1 MLRIGTRDSELAII
15 QANEVAASLTS
26 LGIPSELVYVKT
38 SGDLNPEKP
47 IHQFGSVGIFT
58 KELDSALLENRIDV
72 AVHSC
77 KDLPSEL
84 DTDFT
89 IAACLPREDAADV
102 LICRTDAEIIF
113 QEDYLAVIATGS
125 VRRKAAWKSR
135 YPNHT
140 TVEVRGNIKTRIQKL
155 NNNNW
160 DGLIM
165 ASAALKRLKINLPEI
180 VVLDWLVPSPAQGI
194 IAVVCKKSDRDIIQQ
209 LKRIN
214 HRDSFIAATVERNFL
229 HLMEGGCVAPIGAL
243 AEIKNDTLFL
253 KCSVMSVNGKEK
265 VEFELQSSASD
276 YATLGAKAFLYA
288 QSKGAVE
295 IINAIKN
302 KS

>member
-15 QANEVAASLTS
+15 QANEVAENLAA
-26 LGIPSELVYVKT
+26 LGIQSELVFVKT

-58 KELDSALLENRIDV
+58 KELDNALLDNTIDV

-77 KDLPSEL
+77 KDLPSAL
-84 DTDFT
+84 DDDFT

-113 QEDYLAVIATGS
+113 QEDYAAVIATGS
-125 VRRKAAWKSR
+125 SRRNAAWKSR

-155 NNNNW
+155 NNSSW

-165 ASAALKRLKINLPEI
+165 ANAALKRLKIDLPQV

-194 IAVVCKKSDRDIIQQ
+194 IAVVCKKTDWDIIQQ
-209 LKRIN
+209 LKKMN
-214 HRDSFIAATVERNFL
+214 HTNSFIAATVERDFL
-229 HLMEGGCVAPIGAL
+229 HLMEGGCVAPIGAF
-243 AEIKNDTLFL
+243 AEIKNDTVFL
-253 KCSVMSVNGKEK
+253 KCSVMSESGKEK

-276 YATLGAKAFLYA
+276 YATLGLKAFQYA

-302 KS
+302 KP